1 MIFTFWEG
9 EKPSYIELCM
19 ETWKFSY
26 KELNYNNL
34 GNYTDLP
41 SDILKGFTLAQ
52 VADWVRVHVL
62 RDNGGYWIDADTII
76 LTDNLPD
83 VTILGYPETRQ
94 NTIGMLHTDA
104 HSEMFTKWAEYQ
116 DNILQRMQPPQIWS
130 IMGNDFTD
138 DYLLEHTEI
147 EIGEIDRMWP
157 EVYMIGGNSSRM
169 QKYIELYF
177 KRNYYLSDICKTD
190 MLMLHN
196 SWTPQW
202 YKALNRDDILSVDCT
217 LSNILREAT

>member
-19 ETWKFSY
+19 ETWKFPY
-26 KELNYNNL
+26 TELTYDNL
-34 GNYTDLP
+34 GNYTDMP
-41 SDILKGFTLAQ
+41 SDMLKGFTLAQ

-76 LTDNLPD
+76 LTDNLPNA
-83 VTILGYPETRQ
+83 TILGYPKTRQ

-157 EVYMIGGNSSRM
+157 EVYMIGGNRPRM
-169 QKYIELYF
+169 QKYIDFYF
-177 KRNYYLSDICKTD
+177 EQSQHLSDIKDTD

-202 YKALNRDDILSVDCT
+202 YKALNKDAILSVDCT
-217 LSNILREAT
+217 LSNILREAI